1 MSRLQ
6 RNEKHLD
13 LLALATRE
21 NVELLVLEGTIRSSK
36 TVNVIQ
42 AFYLRVKFSKE
53 RLFCIAAKDYDAI
66 NDNILESDGFGLLNL
81 FPDVKLVKKKIGSY
95 FLTMRGADGKRKK
108 ILLAGYANI
117 NQWKKILGKTIEG
130 FLIDEVNIADKQF
143 IDETF
148 ARQASVDHPFQ
159 FWTLNGDD
167 PKHFIYQDYIN
178 KCKPL
183 WKVPASILRDMNQV
197 GKVPGRYYTHWT
209 FEDNPVMTPE
219 KIERAKR
226 LYPIG
231 SYYYKI
237 KILGERGIA
246 EGLVYQIFASN
257 MDKFIISKVPKLTS
271 IVLGVDFGGN
281 QSRHVFSATGFGPNL
296 DYAVHLEAMRMD
308 ATGTTADQLCN
319 EFEKF
324 VYMVQKKYGFY
335 AMECYCDSA
344 EQTLINTIRNRVLSK
359 QLGIIIKNA
368 YKKPIND
375 RIQFQLQ
382 LLSLGKLFFMSW
394 NDAAIDAYRTAVYD
408 SRPGHENER
417 LDNGTTDID
426 TLDSNEYSFEPVMRN
441 MMIRIE
447 MGLK

>member
-6 RNEKHLD
+6 RNEKSLD
-13 LLALATRE
+13 FLSLATRK

-42 AFYLRVKFSKE
+42 AFYLRVKYSKD

-95 FLTMRGADGKRKK
+95 FLTMRGVDRKRKK
-108 ILLAGYANI
+108 ILLAGYSNI
-117 NQWKKILGKTIEG
+117 QQWKKILGKTIGG

-178 KCKPL
+178 PCKPL

-197 GKVPGRYYTHWT
+197 DKMPRRYYTHWT
-209 FEDNPVMTPE
+209 FEDNPIMTPE
-219 KIERAKR
+219 KIERTKR

-246 EGLVYQIFASN
+246 EGLVYEIFASN
-257 MDKFIISKVPKLTS
+257 MDKFILKEVPKLAS

-281 QSRHVFSATGFGPNL
+281 KSKHSFSATGYGPNL
-296 DYAVHLEAMRMD
+296 DYAVHLETVTMN

-324 VYMVQKKYGFY
+324 VCMVQKKYGFY

-344 EQTLINTIRNRVLSK
+344 EQTLINTLKNRVLSH
-359 QLGIIIKNA
+359 QMGVIIKNA

-382 LLSLGKLFFMSW
+382 LLSLGKLFFMKW
-394 NDAAIDAYRTAVYD
+394 NTETIDAYRTAVYD
-408 SRPGHENER
+408 DRKGHENER
-417 LDNGTTDID
+417 LDDGSTNID
-426 TLDSNEYSFEPVMRN
+426 TMDSNEYSLEPNIRN
-441 MMIRIE
+441 MLIRIE

>member
-1 MSRLQ
+1 MSKVCY
-6 RNEKHLD
+6 NDKHMN
-13 LLALATRE
+13 LLALANRPST
-21 NVELLVLEGTIRSSK
+21 ELLVLEGTIRSSK
-36 TVNVIQ
+36 TVIAIQ
-42 AFYLRVKFSKE
+42 SFYFRVKYSSE
-53 RLFCIAAKDYDAI
+53 ELHCIAAKDYDAI
-66 NDNILESDGFGLLNL
+66 RDNILNCNGFGLLSL
-81 FPDVKLVKKKIGSY
+81 FPDVKLVREKIGSY
-95 FLTMRGADGKRKK
+95 FLTLKGADGKTKR

-117 NQWKKILGKTIEG
+117 QQWKKILGKTIG
-130 FLIDEVNIADKQF
+130 CFLIDEVNIADKQF

-148 ARQASVDHPFQ
+148 ARQASADHPFQ
-159 FWTLNGDD
+159 VWTLNGDD

-183 WKVPASILRDMNQV
+183 WKIPASILRDMEQV
-197 GKVPGRYYTHWT
+197 ENMPGRYYTHWVM
-209 FEDNPVMTPE
+209 EDNPVMTLE
-219 KIERAKR
+219 KIERSKR

-246 EGLVYQIFASN
+246 EGLVYEIFASN
-257 MDKFIISKVPKLTS
+257 MERFLLDTIPKLSS

-281 QSRHVFSATGFGPNL
+281 KSKHAFTATGYGPNL
-296 DYAVHLEAMRMD
+296 EYVVHLETKTMV
-308 ATGTTADQLCN
+308 ATNTTADQLCN

-324 VYMVQKKYGFY
+324 VYMVQKKYGFR

-344 EQTLINTIRNRVLSK
+344 EQTLINTIRNRVLSH
-359 QLGIIIKNA
+359 QIGIIIKNA

-382 LLSLGKLFFMSW
+382 LLSLGKLFFMRW
-394 NDAAIDAYRTAVYD
+394 NTESIDAYRTAVYD
-408 SRPGHENER
+408 SRKGHENER

-426 TLDSNEYSFEPVMRN
+426 TLDSDEYTLEPNMKN
-441 MMIRIE
+441 MMIKIE